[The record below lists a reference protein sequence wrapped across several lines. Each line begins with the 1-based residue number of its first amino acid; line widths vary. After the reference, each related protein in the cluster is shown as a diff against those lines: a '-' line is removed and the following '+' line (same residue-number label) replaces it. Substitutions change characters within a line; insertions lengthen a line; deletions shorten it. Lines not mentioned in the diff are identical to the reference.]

1 MERSDLLDLYL
12 RGEMERKGIG
22 NNYFCRCS
30 HFSDWYD
37 SCDTRSLLYGDCSSL
52 AGWKHRGDLLS
63 LRRIFGSF
71 SSKKIFQGTE
81 RMKLIL
87 EGGKELKIGFREQ
100 NRYIQLCR
108 ENEYSAFY
116 YDIAEEKLLRYK
128 KESKFSFSLKYQLC
142 ILAALYL
149 GYLLNDKAY
158 ILLAQNRYL
167 KYFLVFFCFSIGGI
181 CLLFFEN
188 NITRILKK
196 DGVEVPYPL
205 SDELQQ
211 KGQKDFKTQKTI
223 MYLWSFISA
232 ILCFAFYITNSIL
245 LLVLFLASMIAL
257 SSMVAIARPV
267 LRENLYQY
275 LKKRM

>member
-1 MERSDLLDLYL
+1 M
-12 RGEMERKGIG
+12 
-22 NNYFCRCS
+22 
-30 HFSDWYD
+30 
-37 SCDTRSLLYGDCSSL
+37 
-52 AGWKHRGDLLS
+52 
-63 LRRIFGSF
+63 
-71 SSKKIFQGTE
+71 
-81 RMKLIL
+81 
-87 EGGKELKIGFREQ
+87 GFRER

-108 ENEYSAFY
+108 ENEHSVFY
-116 YDIAEEKLLRYK
+116 YDTAEEKLLRYK

-158 ILLAQNRYL
+158 ILLAQNGYL
-167 KYFLVFFCFSIGGI
+167 KYFLVFFCLSIGGI

-188 NITRILKK
+188 NITRTLKK

-205 SDELQQ
+205 SDELLQ

-232 ILCFAFYITNSIL
+232 ILCFAFYITNLIL
-245 LLVLFLASMIAL
+245 LLVLFLASMIVL

>member
-1 MERSDLLDLYL
+1 MEQKS
-12 RGEMERKGIG
+12 IG
-22 NNYFCRCS
+22 NNCFCRCG
-30 HFSDWYD
+30 HFFDRYDFYDPSLSSYGNRSALTGWDNRSDFF
-37 SCDTRSLLYGDCSSL
+37 
-52 AGWKHRGDLLS
+52 S

-71 SSKKIFQGTE
+71 TSKKIFPGTE
-81 RMKLIL
+81 RVRLIL
-87 EGGKELKIGFREQ
+87 SGGRESKMGFRER

-108 ENEYSAFY
+108 ENEHSAFY
-116 YDIAEEKLLRYK
+116 YDTAEEKLLRYK

-158 ILLAQNRYL
+158 ILLAQNGYL
-167 KYFLVFFCFSIGGI
+167 KYFLVFFCLGIGGI

-188 NITRILKK
+188 NITKILKK

-205 SDELQQ
+205 SDELLQ

-223 MYLWSFISA
+223 MYIWSFISA
-232 ILCFAFYITNSIL
+232 ILCFAFYITNLIL

-267 LRENLYQY
+267 LRENLYQC

>member
-1 MERSDLLDLYL
+1 
-12 RGEMERKGIG
+12 
-22 NNYFCRCS
+22 
-30 HFSDWYD
+30 
-37 SCDTRSLLYGDCSSL
+37 
-52 AGWKHRGDLLS
+52 
-63 LRRIFGSF
+63 
-71 SSKKIFQGTE
+71 
-81 RMKLIL
+81 
-87 EGGKELKIGFREQ
+87 
-100 NRYIQLCR
+100 
-108 ENEYSAFY
+108 
-116 YDIAEEKLLRYK
+116 
-128 KESKFSFSLKYQLC
+128 
-142 ILAALYL
+142 
-149 GYLLNDKAY
+149 
-158 ILLAQNRYL
+158 LAQNGYL
-167 KYFLVFFCFSIGGI
+167 KYFLVFFCLSIGGI

-205 SDELQQ
+205 SDELLQ

-232 ILCFAFYITNSIL
+232 ILCFAFYITNLIL